1 LSAKKLVA
9 LQMVKDSSPVSNTM
23 AQPLNAA

>member
-9 LQMVKDSSPVSNTM
+9 LQMIKDSSLVSNTM
-23 AQPLNAA
+23 AQSLNAA